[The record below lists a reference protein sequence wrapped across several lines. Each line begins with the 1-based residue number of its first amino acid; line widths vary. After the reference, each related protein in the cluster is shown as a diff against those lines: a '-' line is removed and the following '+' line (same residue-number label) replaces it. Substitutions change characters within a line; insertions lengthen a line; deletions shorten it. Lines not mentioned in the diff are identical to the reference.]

1 VILHC
6 RLWCCTRGVDQKEQE
21 LAVLRSDARL
31 LSSDVDRLRDED
43 AKLRIRVSRDE
54 QVNARRASTSTKAA
68 ALAVSC
74 VA

>member
-1 VILHC
+1 
-6 RLWCCTRGVDQKEQE
+6 
-21 LAVLRSDARL
+21 VLRSDARL